1 MMRPGGSMHVDIWSD
16 IVCPWCYL
24 GKCHLEQ
31 ALASFEHR
39 DEVTVRYRSFELD
52 PSFPAGA
59 EQPVAAVLA
68 AKYGMSAVQAREAEA
83 GLAAKAVADGLEF
96 TADRAMGNTFDAH
109 RLVHFAADH
118 GMQGPLLG
126 RLYQSYFG
134 QGRPVFAAADLV
146 LLAAGAGLDPGD
158 AARVLDDGSYSGAVR
173 ADEAE
178 ARTLGISGVPFFVID
193 RRYGIS
199 GAQPAQALAGA
210 LQSAWDGRVGE

>member
-52 PSFPAGA
+52 PSA
-59 EQPVAAVLA
+59 
-68 AKYGMSAVQAREAEA
+68 SCRAREAEA

-118 GMQGPLLG
+118 GMQGPLLS